1 MLLFTTLLFHISDFF
16 SFLINFWDLGSEK
29 MQILPK
35 FSLHLSLKK
44 VKKVLKIDI
53 FCLPRYFDPWYRF
66 YIR

>member
-1 MLLFTTLLFHISDFF
+1 
-16 SFLINFWDLGSEK
+16 